1 MSDLARITLADIG
14 LVGHHGYHD
23 AEKELGQRFELDVEL
38 YVDVKAAAESDS
50 LADAV
55 NYEDVYHLVERVM
68 RDDRYSLI
76 EALASDI
83 AGSIYEEFA
92 VEGVAVRVRKPSVPH
107 CPNLGY
113 VEVEVERGRVE
124 E

>member
-14 LVGHHGYHD
+14 VVGHHGYHD

-38 YVDVKAAAESDS
+38 YVDISAAAESDA

-55 NYEDVYHLVERVM
+55 NYEKVYLLVERVM
-68 RDDRYSLI
+68 REDRYSLL
-76 EALASDI
+76 EALATDI
-83 AGSIYEEFA
+83 AASIYEEFE
-92 VEGVAVRVRKPSVPH
+92 VEGVTLRVRKPSVPH
-107 CPNLGY
+107 CPNLGH
-113 VEVEVERGRVE
+113 VEIEVERGRVE